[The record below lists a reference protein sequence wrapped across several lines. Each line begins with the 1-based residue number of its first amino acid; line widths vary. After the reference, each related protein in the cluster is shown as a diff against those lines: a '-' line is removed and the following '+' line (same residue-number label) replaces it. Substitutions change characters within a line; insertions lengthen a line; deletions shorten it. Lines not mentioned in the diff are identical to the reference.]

1 MSIRINIKSNVKE
14 ITKDLKREQKKQIPF
29 ATMIAINNTLFQLR
43 KEMGKQTTKKLDR
56 PTPFTQRG
64 FLVEKASKKNLKGML
79 YIRDEVAKYLKYQIE
94 GGIRTPK
101 KKKIGVPTGK
111 ANLNKYGNVPGAKK
125 GYIKKKSQKILTI
138 KGMTGVFEEHK
149 DRTLSLMVA
158 FKDRVVY
165 PAIFPFFKIG
175 GKFID
180 SVFNKNFKKALD
192 KALRTAK

>member
-1 MSIRINIKSNVKE
+1 MKLINVSTNIKEV
-14 ITKDLKREQKKQIPF
+14 TKNLKRKEKKQIPF
-29 ATMIAINNTLFQLR
+29 ATMIAINDTLFQLR
-43 KEMGKQTTKKLDR
+43 KEMGKQTVKKLDR

-94 GGIRTPK
+94 GGIRTPN

-138 KGMTGVFEEHK
+138 KDMTGVFEEHK

-165 PAIFPFFKIG
+165 PAIFPFYKIG
-175 GKFID
+175 QKFIS
-180 SVFNKNFKKALD
+180 SVFDKNFRKALD